1 MTLSIGEKIAERCCW
16 SVEHQQAILLP
27 FGETVSS
34 GEFEDAP
41 QLIACSRPFGIG
53 DRRFLGSS
61 HGHDPYSA
69 AASAGFAPGKKAANS
84 PITSLMRPS
93 SGSDETA

>member
-1 MTLSIGEKIAERCCW
+1 MTLCIGEKNMKRCRW
-16 SVEHQQAILLP
+16 SVEHQQAVLLA
-27 FGETVSS
+27 FGETIAS

-41 QLIACSRPFGIG
+41 QLLTWPRPFRIC
-53 DRRFLGSS
+53 DRRFLRSS
-61 HGHDPYSA
+61 HRDDPYSA

-84 PITSLMRPS
+84 PITSVMRAK

>member
-1 MTLSIGEKIAERCCW
+1 MTLCIGEKIAERCCW

-27 FGETVSS
+27 FGETIAS

-41 QLIACSRPFGIG
+41 QLIAWPRPFRIG
-53 DRRFLGSS
+53 DRCLLRSS
-61 HGHDPYSA
+61 HGDDSYSA

-84 PITSLMRPS
+84 PITSLMRAK